1 MATKK
6 DEIKKLEQEGAKIN
20 MNMTIGMVILVGLIA
35 FQCVI
40 LYTSY
45 MNNKAAKA

>member
-1 MATKK
+1 MVTKK
-6 DEIKKLEQEGAKIN
+6 EEIKKLEEEGRKIN

-45 MNNKAAKA
+45 VNNK